1 MYMKKTTV
9 FVDETLIRDA
19 LKVTRLKTK
28 KEVIDAGL
36 RELIRK
42 KNREMLKQELGTFD
56 IELTLKDL
64 QKRRAEK

>member
-1 MYMKKTTV
+1 MRKTTV

-36 RELIRK
+36 RELIKSRDVK
-42 KNREMLKQELGTFD
+42 AGTRNVRYR
-56 IELTLKDL
+56 THS
-64 QKRRAEK
+64 KRFTKAEIRALA

>member
-1 MYMKKTTV
+1 MRKTTV

-64 QKRRAEK
+64 QKQRAEK